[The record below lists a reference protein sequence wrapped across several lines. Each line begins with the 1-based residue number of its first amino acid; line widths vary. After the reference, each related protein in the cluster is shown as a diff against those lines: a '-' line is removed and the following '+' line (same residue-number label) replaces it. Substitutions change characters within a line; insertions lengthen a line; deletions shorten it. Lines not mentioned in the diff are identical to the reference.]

1 MFLTLKS
8 GDGYFYQSQ
17 SDYQIISY
25 KFSFKKGDSLQKILD
40 ANGFNGWTYWY
51 NNDDKSFLFGYE
63 KDGSFYYPD
72 WFCDANGDL
81 VYKNTTFA
89 ESTTLY
95 TLYRKF
101 YTATLNLNG
110 GIYNGSENPVN
121 KLIPEVFYID
131 DFDITPSKD
140 GFIFGGWT
148 ETKDGTD
155 YVRIMPSKNVT
166 LYAKW
171 VSSANVPY
179 CFNDN
184 GTITFTFCPTDFD
197 VDCPD
202 NATVYLMSSNC
213 GWIEN
218 DVYKLTKQE
227 DGIYSITLNW
237 DSQVKSGIEYFNGYK
252 FFIKE
257 SNTWLGYGQ
266 YKHELPNSLAY
277 YEGEND
283 NEMNFKIVY

>member
-1 MFLTLKS
+1 MV
-8 GDGYFYQSQ
+8 
-17 SDYQIISY
+17 
-25 KFSFKKGDSLQKILD
+25 
-40 ANGFNGWTYWY
+40 
-51 NNDDKSFLFGYE
+51 YE
-63 KDGSFYYPD
+63 
-72 WFCDANGDL
+72 
-81 VYKNTTFA
+81 NTTFA

-95 TLYRKF
+95 SLYRKF

-110 GIYNGSENPVN
+110 GIYNGSENSVN

-131 DFDITPSKD
+131 AFDIVPSKN

-184 GTITFTFCPTDFD
+184 GTITFTFRPNDFD

-213 GWIEN
+213 GWQAN
-218 DVYKLTKQE
+218 DVYKLTKQD
-227 DGIYSITLNW
+227 DGTYSITLNW

-252 FFIKE
+252 FLIKE
-257 SNTWLGYGQ
+257 SNAWLGYGQ

-277 YEGEND
+277 YEGEHD
-283 NEMNFKIVY
+283 NQMNFKIVY